1 MKASQ
6 DRFVTYSQAAHVLG
20 YKTYRSILTLI
31 DEGYLQA
38 YPVPQKSRK
47 YLKLSEVMKV
57 AVAQSISISPTK

>member
-1 MKASQ
+1 MKITQ

-20 YKTYRSILTLI
+20 YKTYRSILALI

-38 YPVPQKSRK
+38 YSVSRTSRK

-57 AVAQSISISPTK
+57 AITQNRTNRPPK

>member
-6 DRFVTYSQAAHVLG
+6 DRFITYSQAAHVLG

-31 DEGYLQA
+31 EEGYLQA
-38 YPVPQKSRK
+38 YSVSQKSRK

-57 AVAQSISISPTK
+57 AVAQSISISPSK

>member
-1 MKASQ
+1 METNP

-38 YPVPQKSRK
+38 YSVSRKSRK

-57 AVAQSISISPTK
+57 AIAQDSKSGPSK

>member
-1 MKASQ
+1 MKTTQ

-20 YKTYRSILTLI
+20 YKTYRSILALI

-38 YPVPQKSRK
+38 HSVSRKSRK

-57 AVAQSISISPTK
+57 AVAQSRTSRPPK

>member
-1 MKASQ
+1 MKTSQ

-38 YPVPQKSRK
+38 YSVSRKSRK

-57 AVAQSISISPTK
+57 AVAQSRTSRPPK

>member
-38 YPVPQKSRK
+38 YPVPQKLRK

-57 AVAQSISISPTK
+57 AVAQSISSSPSK

>member
-1 MKASQ
+1 METSQ

-38 YPVPQKSRK
+38 YTISRKSRK
-47 YLKLSEVMKV
+47 CLKLSEVMKV
-57 AVAQSISISPTK
+57 AVPQGRTAGPSQ

>member
-1 MKASQ
+1 MKTTQ

-38 YPVPQKSRK
+38 YSVSRKSRK

-57 AVAQSISISPTK
+57 AVAQSRTSRPPK

>member
-1 MKASQ
+1 MKSSQ

-38 YPVPQKSRK
+38 YSVSQKSRK
-47 YLKLSEVMKV
+47 YLKLSDVMKV
-57 AVAQSISISPTK
+57 AVAQSRTSEPSM